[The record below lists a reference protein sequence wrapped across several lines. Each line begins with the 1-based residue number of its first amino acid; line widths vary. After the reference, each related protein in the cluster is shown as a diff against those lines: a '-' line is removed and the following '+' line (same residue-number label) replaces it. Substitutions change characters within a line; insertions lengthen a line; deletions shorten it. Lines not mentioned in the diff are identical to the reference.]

1 MRLRRPGAYWFCV
14 RARRHAAGWNLISDL
29 VAHLSM
35 FALCG
40 VRRSSESWSGIAA
53 ANKEPPCSRPK
64 EEPPSRNVPLVA
76 AVASSGRHGFRKEVC
91 RAITLVKGFG
101 VEGDAHGGATVQ
113 HLYEKAKDPCRP
125 NLRQVPLL
133 EEELI
138 LELNALGFSVAAGDL
153 GENITTRHVHLA
165 GLRVGVVLQL
175 DPARAFRSRGFVH
188 PAWRSTAHSPA
199 CGALWPSRAMARR

>member
-1 MRLRRPGAYWFCV
+1 
-14 RARRHAAGWNLISDL
+14 
-29 VAHLSM
+29 
-35 FALCG
+35 
-40 VRRSSESWSGIAA
+40 
-53 ANKEPPCSRPK
+53 
-64 EEPPSRNVPLVA
+64 LVA

-188 PAWRSTAHSPA
+188 PA
-199 CGALWPSRAMARR
+199 